1 MPDTLYLASNPIDSD
16 VTSNEISENI
26 ASDTT
31 IGITAYSVDKSLAD
45 TVSYSLTDSSGGSF
59 KIDSTTGVVTTDA
72 VLDYETL
79 SSHTITVEALSTDGS
94 KNSSDFTINV
104 TDVNEPITAVS
115 DANVSS
121 DTVENSSGDTLV
133 GVTASATDEDSGDTV
148 SYSLT
153 DDAGGRFKINQTT
166 GELSVTDSSDL
177 NFEDKNSHTVT
188 VKATSTDGTS
198 NTKDFTINVSNVN
211 EPITAVSDANVS
223 SDTVPE
229 NSSGDTLVGV
239 TASATDEDS
248 GDTVSYSLTDDAGGR
263 FKINETTVLYQSSQ
277 LTPQQ
282 LM

>member
-1 MPDTLYLASNPIDSD
+1 MKHYQAIQFS
-16 VTSNEISENI
+16 
-26 ASDTT
+26 
-31 IGITAYSVDKSLAD
+31 
-45 TVSYSLTDSSGGSF
+45 
-59 KIDSTTGVVTTDA
+59 
-72 VLDYETL
+72 
-79 SSHTITVEALSTDGS
+79 EALSTDGS

-121 DTVENSSGDTLV
+121 DTVPENSSGDTLV

-198 NTKDFTINVSNVN
+198 NTKIL
-211 EPITAVSDANVS
+211 P
-223 SDTVPE
+223 
-229 NSSGDTLVGV
+229 
-239 TASATDEDS
+239 
-248 GDTVSYSLTDDAGGR
+248 
-263 FKINETTVLYQSSQ
+263 
-277 LTPQQ
+277 
-282 LM
+282 LMFQM